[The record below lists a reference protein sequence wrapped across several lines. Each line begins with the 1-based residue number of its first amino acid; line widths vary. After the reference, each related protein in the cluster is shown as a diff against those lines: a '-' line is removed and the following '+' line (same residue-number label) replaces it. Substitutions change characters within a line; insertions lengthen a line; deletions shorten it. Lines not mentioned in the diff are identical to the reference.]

1 MKNKV
6 LMDGGYGSAIQV
18 KLVTVTRK
26 DLTAGYQLVQSG
38 HAIAEFAEQ
47 FPDKFAEWK
56 QQSNYLIS
64 LSVDNEE
71 KLQRLF
77 YKLQDNGANV
87 VAFTEPDID
96 DQLTSICYY
105 GTPEMRKHTQN
116 LDLALSELKV
126 AVNN

>member
-1 MKNKV
+1 MK
-6 LMDGGYGSAIQV
+6 QV

-26 DLTAGYQLVQSG
+26 DLHAGYQLVQTAHSV
-38 HAIAEFAEQ
+38 AEFAHQ
-47 FPDKFAEWK
+47 FPQEFAEWN
-56 QQSNYLIS
+56 QQSKYIIS

-87 VAFTEPDID
+87 VAFNEPDIQ

-105 GTPEMRKHTQN
+105 GTPELRKLTEK
-116 LDLALSELKV
+116 LDLAL
-126 AVNN
+126 NN

>member
-1 MKNKV
+1 MK
-6 LMDGGYGSAIQV
+6 QV

-26 DLTAGYQLVQSG
+26 DLKNGQQLVQSA
-38 HAIAEFAEQ
+38 HSLAEFAQQ

-77 YKLQDNGANV
+77 YKLQDNGADV
-87 VAFTEPDID
+87 VAFTEPDIN

-105 GTPEMRKHTQN
+105 GTPEMRKHTDK
-116 LDLALSELKV
+116 LDLALEEVQV
-126 AVNN
+126 ATKN